1 MQADLNLRWAH
12 ITEGIF
18 SDVAAR
24 PTDTVNPL
32 YTDTRYND
40 KIRYNDN
47 LSVTKPLLK
56 KRRLMR
62 NYAKTLQES
71 SSSICFGYFLETP
84 QRGNSKKYPKHML
97 CEEIRIKQGIFIPII
112 LFIKAS
118 LQQSIHYN
126 CNIFGNKCCRYNERS
141 LYQGDSAYTIH

>member
-12 ITEGIF
+12 IIEGVF

-62 NYAKTLQES
+62 NYAKKIARNFKQ
-71 SSSICFGYFLETP
+71 
-84 QRGNSKKYPKHML
+84 HMTW
-97 CEEIRIKQGIFIPII
+97 IF
-112 LFIKAS
+112 FRNAS
-118 LQQSIHYN
+118 GGQ
-126 CNIFGNKCCRYNERS
+126 F
-141 LYQGDSAYTIH
+141 